1 VIKKKRRNNMPQSEQ
16 LEVLV
21 LGSGTGGK
29 LLAWH
34 LAQSGHKTAVVERR
48 WIGGS
53 CPNIACM
60 PSKNEISSAKVAH
73 FAREGRDYGTVT
85 SSVTVDMATVR
96 RRKREMVERQ
106 VVQHLQIYRASGAE
120 LIMGSGHFV
129 APKTLEVNLNDG
141 GTRELAADKVFLNV
155 GTHAAIPNVPGL
167 EAAQPL
173 THVEAL
179 ERDYLPQHLIV
190 IGGGYSGLELA
201 QAYRRFGS
209 DVTIIESGP
218 QLLAREDID
227 VSQGM
232 RRILSSEGIQVLVE
246 AELLQ
251 VHGRSGDKV
260 KLSARTPSGEQC
272 IDGSDI
278 LVAAGRIPNTTGI
291 GLKEAGV
298 ELDGRG
304 YIRVNGRLETSAPDV
319 WAVGECAGSPQ
330 FTHISEDDFRIIR
343 DNLAGGNRSTR
354 DRLIPYCMFT
364 DPPLARIGLGEGEAE
379 RQGVLARVAR
389 LPMDSVLGAQATDQR
404 QGFMK
409 ALVGDSDDR
418 ILGFTMIGAAAGEVM
433 AAVHTAMLAGLSYSS
448 LANAAL
454 AHPTMAEGLSSLFS
468 NVPPRAVQAKPKAA

>member
-1 VIKKKRRNNMPQSEQ
+1 MPQ
-16 LEVLV
+16 LEKFEALV

-29 LLAWH
+29 LLGWY

-60 PSKNEISSAKVAH
+60 PSKNEISSARVAYA
-73 FAREGRDYGTVT
+73 ARHGGDYGAETD
-85 SSVTVDMATVR
+85 SVTVDMTAVR

-106 VVQHLQIYRASGAE
+106 VAKHREIYRASGAE
-120 LIMGSGHFV
+120 LIMGNGRFV

-141 GTRELAADKVFLNV
+141 GARKLAADKVFLNV

-167 EAAQPL
+167 QAAQPL
-173 THVEAL
+173 THIEVL
-179 ERDYLPQHLIV
+179 ELDYVPKHLIV

-201 QAYRRFGS
+201 QAYRRFGG
-209 DVTIIESGP
+209 DVTIVEAAP
-218 QLLAREDID
+218 QLLAREDFD
-227 VSQGM
+227 VSQEI
-232 RRILSSEGIQVLVE
+232 RRVLGSEGIQVLVE
-246 AELLQ
+246 SELLQ
-251 VHGRSGDKV
+251 VSGRSGDNV
-260 KLSARTPSGEQC
+260 SLLVRTISGEQR

-278 LVAAGRIPNTTGI
+278 LVAVGRVPNTAGI
-291 GLKEAGV
+291 GLQEAGV

-304 YIRVNGRLETSAPDV
+304 YIRVNDRLETTAPEV

-330 FTHISEDDFRIIR
+330 FTHISEDDFRIVR

-354 DRLIPYCMFT
+354 DRLVPYCMFT
-364 DPPLARIGLGEGEAE
+364 DPPLAHIGLSEGEAE
-379 RQGVLARVAR
+379 RQGVLTRIAR

-404 QGFMK
+404 EGFMK
-409 ALVGDSDDR
+409 ALVDDSDDR
-418 ILGFTMIGAAAGEVM
+418 ILGFTMIGAAAGEVL
-433 AAVHTAMLAGLSYSS
+433 AAVQTAMLAGLSYPS

-468 NVPPRAVQAKPKAA
+468 NVPLRAERRAASKVA